1 MIDFSQLSLTVNIG
15 LFVLASVV
23 IAFAGWKLAAQ
34 ADRLADATGLGEAIA
49 GALFLGAA
57 TSLPGIM
64 TSGITAWRGF
74 PELAVSNAVGGIAAQ
89 TAFLAVADV
98 FYRKVNLEHAAAS
111 ASNILQGTL
120 LLTLLSIPL
129 IAISGPAITF
139 LGVHP
144 ASVVILLGYV
154 YGMRMISQA
163 KDEPTWLPQRTS
175 ETRVDQ
181 PIEDPTG
188 GRGLTRLWLAFAL
201 TAVTVGGA
209 GWIVAQTGIA
219 AAEKTGLSQT
229 AIGGFF
235 TAVAT
240 SLPELVTAIAAVRQG
255 ALTLAVAGII
265 GGNSFDVLFIAVAD
279 VAFREG
285 SIYHHVTDRQT
296 FLLGLTILLTG
307 ILTMGL
313 VRREKHGIANIGFES
328 FSVLVIYAGAVAFMF
343 SAG

>member
-1 MIDFSQLSLTVNIG
+1 
-15 LFVLASVV
+15 
-23 IAFAGWKLAAQ
+23 
-34 ADRLADATGLGEAIA
+34 
-49 GALFLGAA
+49 
-57 TSLPGIM
+57 
-64 TSGITAWRGF
+64 
-74 PELAVSNAVGGIAAQ
+74 
-89 TAFLAVADV
+89 
-98 FYRKVNLEHAAAS
+98 
-111 ASNILQGTL
+111 
-120 LLTLLSIPL
+120 
-129 IAISGPAITF
+129 
-139 LGVHP
+139 
-144 ASVVILLGYV
+144 
-154 YGMRMISQA
+154 MISQA